1 MCRDVYIN
9 LSTFLRVYFRSIKA
23 LYIVVIGLYQLYIRG
38 HLYNGGIKLFKEIND
53 SLRLG

>member
-1 MCRDVYIN
+1 MCILINLPFYVYI
-9 LSTFLRVYFRSIKA
+9 FRSIKA